1 METVHNNGNL
11 SKRKTIQLEPDEKQA
26 QRFLNL
32 LDEGEEK
39 FTFQT
44 FDDSSAKRSDLA
56 RVLNGTLEEHWP
68 FLVVMNRRGAG
79 IFVTINKTDLR
90 GRKKK
95 NVTQIRALWQEDD
108 DKSAIQLPVEPHMIV
123 QSSPGKYHRYILT
136 DSTALAEFDQVQQ
149 VLVDQY
155 GSDPN
160 AKDISRVLRL
170 PGFFHMKNPAKPTR
184 VNIVQESGALPTPW
198 DELKSTFPARQKTES
213 SDRGPDFK
221 PTDIPLHVKSILTA
235 ENYNG
240 SLCSLSSSFAAKG
253 MKYNGIVGV
262 LKGIMDACPDKN
274 DRWQTRRNHL
284 PVQVKTAVEK
294 FAGSKGTTDT
304 EIETPDWPTLSEKA
318 LPGIAGEFVQLA
330 TKHSEADPAA
340 VLATFLVRFGVDVG
354 AGPHMM
360 IGDTAHRCRFASVLV
375 GDSSKARKGTSGK
388 PVKRLFTIPPTDEF
402 GEFYRPA
409 HSENATFSTGEGII
423 YLIRDEIKKY
433 DEKEQQWV
441 VTDPGID
448 DKRLFIIDEEFAGVM
463 ANTKR
468 EGNTLS
474 MIVRQMWDSGN
485 LAPIIKNKRT
495 IATGGHVGWVS
506 HITLYELNTRLDE
519 SQAFNGFANRILWV
533 CSQRKKIVP
542 WPVPMDETTLKLIQ
556 RDMVKL
562 IVAATP
568 EQAINPDT
576 ITKQAWTD
584 QYYEKLSRSRPGLLG
599 AVTNRAEAQTLR
611 LAMVYCLLDGK
622 TSIELPH
629 LEAALAFWDYCE
641 QSANFIFYSKGRD
654 KTAKMITEALQ
665 NGPMTGTDMHSLFSN
680 NLTKAR
686 LESALSE
693 LLVSGRIVKT
703 KKQGKMGAPTIFY
716 SSTN

>member
-1 METVHNNGNL
+1 MKPLNSEIVNTKPL
-11 SKRKTIQLEPDEKQA
+11 DPDYDQAEK
-26 QRFLNL
+26 FLTL
-32 LDEGEEK
+32 LDESEES

-44 FDDSSAKRSDLA
+44 FDDSPKKRQILAKVIS
-56 RVLNGTLEEHWP
+56 GTLDDCWAQ
-68 FLVVMNRRGAG
+68 LVVLNRRGSG
-79 IFVTINKTDLR
+79 VFVTVNATDLK
-90 GRKKK
+90 GRKKE
-95 NVTQIRALWQEDD
+95 NITRIRALWQEDD
-108 DKSAIQLPVEPHMIV
+108 DKGATQLPVEPHV
-123 QSSPGKYHRYILT
+123 VVESSPGKYHRYILT

-170 PGFFHMKNPAKPTR
+170 PGFFHMKNPAKPTQ
-184 VNIVQESGALPTPW
+184 VNIVQESGALPLPW
-198 DELKSTFPARQKTES
+198 DELKTTFPPRQKSES

-221 PTDIPLHVKSILTA
+221 PTDIPLHVKRILTA

-240 SLCSLSSSFAAKG
+240 SMCSLTASFATNG
-253 MKYNGIVGV
+253 MSNRQIEGV
-262 LKGIMDACPDKN
+262 LKGLMDSCPDGNKD

-284 PVQVKTAVEK
+284 PIQVKTAVEK
-294 FAGSKGTTDT
+294 FASSKGATDT
-304 EIETPDWPTLSEKA
+304 KIETPDWPTLSKKA
-318 LPGIAGEFVQLA
+318 LPGIAGEFVHLA
-330 TKHSEADPAA
+330 TKNSEADPAA

-360 IGDTAHRCRFASVLV
+360 VGDTAHRCRLASVLV

-388 PVKRLFTIPPTDEF
+388 PVKRLFKIPPTDEF
-402 GEFYRPA
+402 GEFYQPA

-433 DEKEQQWV
+433 DDKEQQWV

-474 MIVRQMWDSGN
+474 MIIRQMWDSGD

-533 CSQRKKIVP
+533 CSQRKKFVP

-556 RDMVKL
+556 KAMVKL
-562 IVAATP
+562 IVAASP
-568 EQAINPDT
+568 EQEIKPDT
-576 ITKQAWTD
+576 VTQQAWTD
-584 QYYEKLSRSRPGLLG
+584 QHYEKLSRSRPGLLG

-622 TSIELPH
+622 TTIELPH
-629 LEAALAFWDYCE
+629 LESALAFWDYCE
-641 QSANFIFYSKGRD
+641 QSANFIFHGKSQDTVAR
-654 KTAKMITEALQ
+654 KMLDALQ
-665 NGPMTGTDMHSLFSN
+665 EGPKTGTEINRLFASHVSR
-680 NLTKAR
+680 AR
-686 LESALSE
+686 LETALSE
-693 LLVSGRIVKT
+693 LLVSGCLSKEEKKT
-703 KKQGKMGAPTIFY
+703 SGR
-716 SSTN
+716 STNIYKIKTSYA